1 MSVSCPLWV
10 VHVRRLASLAT
21 QHGELL
27 VPINSPRNMTGARDF
42 AIFSSFPF
50 LFRENENAAGLARS
64 DKSKF
69 EHTAKNCKN
78 ATRPRQPQT
87 KQPTATEARDLVP
100 SPTLRPVPPT
110 NQPTSSSSAA
120 VHLCSCSVSTLSTRA
135 RPVARH
141 TADLGTGLHCT
152 PSDSINQT
160 CGYTL
165 NPTNKSTP
173 TE

>member
-87 KQPTATEARDLVP
+87 KQPTTTEAETGTQP
-100 SPTLRPVPPT
+100 NSPARSPT
-110 NQPTSSSSAA
+110 NQPTPAAAQQQSISAPA
-120 VHLCSCSVSTLSTRA
+120 LCRYC
-135 RPVARH
+135 
-141 TADLGTGLHCT
+141 
-152 PSDSINQT
+152 
-160 CGYTL
+160 
-165 NPTNKSTP
+165 
-173 TE
+173 